1 MVGRGP
7 GIGENHL
14 GGHRKG
20 TPVEG
25 TEGTDAL
32 GDEDRW
38 GLGVGRP
45 GSSRGPG
52 WTPAQLAN
60 CLVQTRVCGLGVQVS
75 GDRHRYSLVVG
86 GEGSGPRL
94 AEQAGGR

>member
-1 MVGRGP
+1 MVGRGR
-7 GIGENHL
+7 GIAENHL

-25 TEGTDAL
+25 TAGADAV
-32 GDEDRW
+32 GDEDRR
-38 GLGVGRP
+38 GLGAGRP

-52 WTPAQLAN
+52 WAPAQLAN
-60 CLVQTRVCGLGVQVS
+60 RLVQTRVCGLGVQVS
-75 GDRHRYSLVVG
+75 GDQHRYSLVVG
-86 GEGSGPRL
+86 GEGSGPRP